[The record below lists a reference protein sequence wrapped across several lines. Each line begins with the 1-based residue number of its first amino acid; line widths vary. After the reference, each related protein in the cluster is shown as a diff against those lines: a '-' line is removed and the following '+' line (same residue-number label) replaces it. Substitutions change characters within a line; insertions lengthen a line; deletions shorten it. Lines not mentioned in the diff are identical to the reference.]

1 LPENGHGSA
10 VSVAVQRAIRVL
22 LACQDQAGWWPDR
35 ADSDASRAAEELL
48 ARWFLHAGDAPGRD
62 AAELIRSGQ
71 REDGSWAGAEPGA
84 TADLS
89 ASVLCYLALALA
101 GDSPD
106 AYHMAAA
113 AGWIRDAGGIDAAD
127 VAARAW
133 LALLGVT
140 AWADVPVPAPE
151 DLRFLGRDTPAGS
164 RVVAV
169 TLAILGAVQPVC
181 EAGVE
186 VADLRASPCRA
197 VPGGSRGPATA
208 LSAVR
213 SAARPAALRWCGS
226 WLAGW
231 REHGAD
237 RDGLRPVWPLSLV
250 ALHVIGCPADGP
262 AAAPRLA
269 PVAQTALAVDALRAA
284 GMPADHPAIA
294 AAGRWLLR
302 RRIEA
307 PAFGASARGEVAPC
321 GWSFCPDGYPR
332 PADTALVLRT
342 VTGIEPAG
350 SPAMANV
357 TRWLAATQGRDGS
370 WGGSAAVAGYCVRAL
385 ATSPA
390 GDPATSL
397 AIRRGIV
404 WLLRAQRPSGAW
416 PGRGGTGDLLATCA
430 VLPALR
436 SAGVRAG
443 KPSITGGVRW
453 LLGQQNADG
462 GWHLGAVAGP
472 PGAGDSDPVGTSL
485 VLSALLAAAGT
496 GAVGAATR
504 SAASWLVRAQ
514 WADGRW
520 AGPPGAW
527 GGSPSGSPDG
537 ILLPLAALGQY
548 VAGAGVHDARAQPFC
563 PAISQSAFSVRQEK
577 SPIIGYR
584 PRH

>member
-1 LPENGHGSA
+1 M
-10 VSVAVQRAIRVL
+10 RVL

-35 ADSDASRAAEELL
+35 ADSDASSAAEALL
-48 ARWFLHAGDAPGRD
+48 VRWFLHAGAAPGQG

-71 REDGSWAGAEPGA
+71 RPDGSWAGAEPGA

-101 GDSPD
+101 GDSRD

-113 AGWIRDAGGIDAAD
+113 AGWIRDAGGTDATG

-151 DLRFLGRDTPAGS
+151 GLWFLARGTQAGS

-169 TLAILGAVQPVC
+169 TLAILGAVQPVR

-186 VADLRASPCRA
+186 VADLRASSCRA
-197 VPGGSRGPATA
+197 PPGGSHRPAKA

-213 SAARPAALRWCGS
+213 SAARPAALRRCGS
-226 WLAGW
+226 WLAVW

-250 ALHVIGCPADGP
+250 ALHVIGCPAGGP
-262 AAAPRLA
+262 AAAARLG
-269 PVAQTALAVDALRAA
+269 PVAQTALAVNALRAA
-284 GMPADHPAIA
+284 GIPADYPAIA
-294 AAGRWLLR
+294 AAARWLLQ

-307 PAFGASARGEVAPC
+307 PAFGASGIGEVAPC

-342 VTGIEPAG
+342 VSGIEPAG
-350 SPAMANV
+350 SPVIAAV

-370 WGGSAAVAGYCVRAL
+370 WGGSAAVAGQCVLAL
-385 ATSPA
+385 ATSGA
-390 GDPATSL
+390 ADPATSL
-397 AIRRGIV
+397 AIRRGVV
-404 WLLRAQRPSGAW
+404 WLLRAQRPSGGW
-416 PGRGGTGDLLATCA
+416 PGRGGSGDLLATSA

-443 KPSITGGVRW
+443 KPSITSGVRW

-462 GWHLGAVAGP
+462 GWHLGGVADP
-472 PGAGDSDPVGTSL
+472 PGAGESDAAGTSL
-485 VLSALLAAAGT
+485 VFPASGRQ
-496 GAVGAATR
+496 VGRTAR
-504 SAASWLVRAQ
+504 CRGPQRERA
-514 WADGRW
+514 D
-520 AGPPGAW
+520 
-527 GGSPSGSPDG
+527 
-537 ILLPLAALGQY
+537 
-548 VAGAGVHDARAQPFC
+548 
-563 PAISQSAFSVRQEK
+563 
-577 SPIIGYR
+577 
-584 PRH
+584 

>member
-1 LPENGHGSA
+1 LPETGHGAA

-35 ADSDASRAAEELL
+35 ADSDASRAAEAMLV
-48 ARWFLHAGDAPGRD
+48 RWFLYPGAAPGHD
-62 AAELIRSGQ
+62 AAGLIRSGQ
-71 REDGSWAGAEPGA
+71 QADGSWSGAELGA

-113 AGWIRDAGGIDAAD
+113 AGWIRDAGGIDAAG
-127 VAARAW
+127 VTARAW

-151 DLRFLGRDTPAGS
+151 GLWFLARGAEAGS

-169 TLAILGAVQPVC
+169 TLAILGAAQPVR

-186 VADLRASPCRA
+186 LAGLRASPCRA
-197 VPGGSRGPATA
+197 PRGGTPRPAKA

-213 SAARPAALRWCGS
+213 SAARPAALRWCSS
-226 WLAGW
+226 WLASW

-250 ALHVIGCPADGP
+250 ALHVIGCPAGGP
-262 AAAPRLA
+262 AAAASLS
-269 PVAQTALAVDALRAA
+269 PVAQTALAVDALRSA
-284 GMPADHPAIA
+284 GIPADHPAIA
-294 AAGRWLLR
+294 AAARWLLQ

-307 PAFGASARGEVAPC
+307 PAFGASARGEIAPC

-342 VTGIEPAG
+342 VSGIEPAA
-350 SPAMANV
+350 SPVIAAV

-370 WGGSAAVAGYCVRAL
+370 WGGSAAVAACCVRAL
-385 ATSPA
+385 ATAGA

-397 AIRRGIV
+397 AVRRGIV
-404 WLLRAQRPSGAW
+404 WLLRAQRPSGQW
-416 PGRGGTGDLLATCA
+416 PGRGRTGDLLATCA

-443 KPSITGGVRW
+443 KPSVTGGVRW

-462 GWHLGAVAGP
+462 GWHLDGVAGP
-472 PGAGDSDPVGTSL
+472 PGARDSDAAGTSL
-485 VLSALLAAAGT
+485 VLSALLAAAGS
-496 GAVGAATR
+496 GAAGAHETA
-504 SAASWLVRAQ
+504 AASWLVRAQ
-514 WADGRW
+514 RADGRW
-520 AGPPGAW
+520 AGPSGA
-527 GGSPSGSPDG
+527 GRCSASGPPDG
-537 ILLPLAALGQY
+537 ILLPLAALGKY
-548 VAGAGVHDARAQPFC
+548 VAAAGVDD
-563 PAISQSAFSVRQEK
+563 V
-577 SPIIGYR
+577 
-584 PRH
+584 